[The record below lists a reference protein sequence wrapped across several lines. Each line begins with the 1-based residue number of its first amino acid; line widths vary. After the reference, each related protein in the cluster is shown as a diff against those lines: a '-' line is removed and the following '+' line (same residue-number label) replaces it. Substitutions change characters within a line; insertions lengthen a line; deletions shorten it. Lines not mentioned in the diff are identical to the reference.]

1 MNIQIVSTMRNEAR
15 SLPLF
20 LRVLDELR
28 SELCINLQALIVDN
42 GSTDNTPEVIKALP
56 EIPYIMFLENPVG
69 SAYAEGL
76 EKAISMVSTPYV
88 FIVPSDLQFDKVD
101 LIEMLRTFLDYSK
114 ESKYKDREV
123 ALFSFRR
130 FRTDGGYQ
138 KLRGKI
144 WRFIV
149 TRALGIDSRLDPASQ
164 LKIIP
169 TPLVFNSINKN
180 FIWDIEVL
188 IWAINRVVD
197 YRIVEVGFKRRIF
210 GESSISNNP
219 LKAVSIA
226 LLGLVR
232 LSHKLKDSNSRGNSH
247 FIR

>member
-20 LRVLDELR
+20 LKLLDELR
-28 SELCINLQALIVDN
+28 SELGINLQAFIVDN
-42 GSTDNTPEVIKALP
+42 GSTDDTHEVIKALP
-56 EIPYIMFLENPVG
+56 EISYIKFLKNPVG
-69 SAYAEGL
+69 STYVEGL

-88 FIVPSDLQFDKVD
+88 FVVPSDLQFDQVD
-101 LIEMLRTFLDYSK
+101 LTKMLRTFLDYSK
-114 ESKYKDREV
+114 ESKYKDGEV

-130 FRTDGGYQ
+130 FRTDGRYQ
-138 KLRGKI
+138 RLRGKI
-144 WRFIV
+144 WRFVV
-149 TRALGIDSRLDPASQ
+149 THSLGIDSRLDPASQ

-169 TPLVFNSINKN
+169 TPFLFNSINKN

-188 IWAINRVVD
+188 MWAINRVVD
-197 YRIVEVGFKRRIF
+197 YRIVEVGFKPRIF

-219 LKAVSIA
+219 LKSVSVAVV
-226 LLGLVR
+226 GLVR